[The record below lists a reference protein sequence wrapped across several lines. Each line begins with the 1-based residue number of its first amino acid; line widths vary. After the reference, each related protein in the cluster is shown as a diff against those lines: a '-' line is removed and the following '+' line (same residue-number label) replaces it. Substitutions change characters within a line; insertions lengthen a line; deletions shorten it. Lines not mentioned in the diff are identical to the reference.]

1 MKLTHQSL
9 HYLRHLSWLLLLL
22 ITSAWALPPP
32 PIPVPNPPNIPA
44 RSYMLLEP
52 QSGKVLVDHNADE
65 RVEPASITKLM
76 TAYVIFELLKANQ
89 IHLDDKVFISEKA
102 WRTPGSRSFIK
113 VNSQVDVDTLIAGM
127 IVQSGNDATVA
138 LAEHAAG
145 SEDAFASLMNHY
157 AQQLGLKNSHFV
169 NSTGLPDPQHYMTA
183 RDITTLMS
191 ALIRQFPDYYHRWY
205 SVRSFVYNGITQPN
219 RNRLL
224 ARDPRVDGGKTGH
237 TETAGYCL
245 VVSGKDEN
253 MRLISVVM
261 GADSDNTR
269 TNASEALLN
278 YGFRFFR
285 TYRLYEAG
293 KTLTQSPVYKGAAEQ
308 VALGIKQDLYVTIP
322 NGQYANLKAAMD
334 VQKPL
339 IAPLSPQQPVGKI
352 RVTLNNQ
359 ALAER
364 SLYPVQPVPEGSW
377 WRQLV
382 DSALLYV
389 YG

>member
-1 MKLTHQSL
+1 MKLTHQSH
-9 HYLRHLSWLLLLL
+9 HYLRHLPWLLLLL
-22 ITSAWALPPP
+22 VTTTWALPPP

-44 RSYMLLEP
+44 RSYILLEP
-52 QSGKVLVDHNADE
+52 QSGRVLVDHNADE

-76 TAYVIFELLKANQ
+76 SAYVIFELLKANQ
-89 IHLDDKVFISEKA
+89 LHTDDKVFVSEKA

-113 VNSQVDVDTLIAGM
+113 VNSQVDVDTLITGM

-138 LAEHAAG
+138 LAEQAAG

-237 TETAGYCL
+237 TDSAGYCL
-245 VVSGKDEN
+245 VVSGKDDH

-261 GADSDNTR
+261 GTDSDNTR

-308 VALGIKQDLYVTIP
+308 VALGIKQDLFVTIP
-322 NGQYANLKAAMD
+322 NGQYNNLKAEMD

-339 IAPLSPQQPVGKI
+339 IAPLSPQQPAGKI
-352 RVTLNNQ
+352 RVTLNDQ
-359 ALAER
+359 AVAER
-364 SLYPVQPVPEGSW
+364 SLYPVQPVPVGSW

-389 YG
+389 HG

>member
-1 MKLTHQSL
+1 MKLTHQSRG
-9 HYLRHLSWLLLLL
+9 YRRHLSWLLLLL
-22 ITSAWALPPP
+22 ITNAWALPPP
-32 PIPVPNPPNIPA
+32 PIPVPNPPTIPA
-44 RSYMLLEP
+44 RSYILLEP
-52 QSGKVLVDHNADE
+52 QSGRVLVDHNADE

-76 TAYVIFELLKANQ
+76 SAYVIFELLKANQ
-89 IHLDDKVFISEKA
+89 LHIDDKVFVSEKA

-113 VNSQVDVDTLIAGM
+113 VNSQVDVDTLITGM

-138 LAEHAAG
+138 LAEQAAG

-261 GADSDNTR
+261 GTDSDNTR

-308 VALGIKQDLYVTIP
+308 VALGIKQDLFVTIP
-322 NGQYANLKAAMD
+322 NGQYNNLKAAMD

-352 RVTLNNQ
+352 RVTLNDQ
-359 ALAER
+359 AVAER
-364 SLYPVQPVPEGSW
+364 SLYPVQPVPIGSW
-377 WRQLV
+377 WRQLM

-389 YG
+389 HG